1 MELPIVLLV
10 IVAFVGG
17 LNFLFNI
24 LEGNRDGE

>member
-1 MELPIVLLV
+1 MELSIVLLV

-24 LEGNRDGE
+24 LEGKNR